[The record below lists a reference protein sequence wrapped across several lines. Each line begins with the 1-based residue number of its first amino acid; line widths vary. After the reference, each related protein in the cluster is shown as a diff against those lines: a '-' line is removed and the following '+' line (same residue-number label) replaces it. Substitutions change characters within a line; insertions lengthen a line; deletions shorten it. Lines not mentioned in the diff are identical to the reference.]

1 MAEEGQLAI
10 ELSQRIAKKP
20 SALSSALRC
29 VRFICS
35 VGSVA
40 EHFFRTEETAVRFGY
55 GTPVCTHAPLSIDGD
70 ACGEDGSIP
79 SGVCVVADR
88 NHTNA
93 GVVQGG

>member
-1 MAEEGQLAI
+1 MTRADVVQSVERLFCKQVVAGSNPVVSSSGAFTVSPFSFLP
-10 ELSQRIAKKP
+10 P
-20 SALSSALRC
+20 SASKSNM
-29 VRFICS
+29 
-35 VGSVA
+35 
-40 EHFFRTEETAVRFGY
+40 
-55 GTPVCTHAPLSIDGD
+55 PPSIDGD